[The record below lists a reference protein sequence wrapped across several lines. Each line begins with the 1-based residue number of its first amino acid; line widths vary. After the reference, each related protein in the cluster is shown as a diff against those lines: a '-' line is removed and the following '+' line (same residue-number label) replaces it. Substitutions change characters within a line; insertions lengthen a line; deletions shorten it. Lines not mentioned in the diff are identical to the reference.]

1 MLFRSTTYAVPVIM
15 AICWCIGFIV
25 KKWVKDVDNKYI
37 PTIVALLGIL
47 LNVWMNGWIFTPEI
61 ILGGLASG
69 LGSTGI
75 NELVTQYTKS
85 EK

>member
-1 MLFRSTTYAVPVIM
+1 MDLTTYAVPVIM

-25 KKWVKDVDNKYI
+25 KKWIKDVDNKFI
-37 PTIVALLGIL
+37 PTIVALLGVL

-69 LGSTGI
+69 LSSTGI

-85 EK
+85 KEQ

>member
-1 MLFRSTTYAVPVIM
+1 MDLTTYAVPVIIE
-15 AICWCIGFIV
+15 ICWCIGFIV

-47 LNVWMNGWIFTPEI
+47 LNVWMNGWLFTPEI

-85 EK
+85 EE

>member
-1 MLFRSTTYAVPVIM
+1 MDLTTYAVPVII

-47 LNVWMNGWIFTPEI
+47 LNVWMNGRLFTPEI

-85 EK
+85 EE

>member
-1 MLFRSTTYAVPVIM
+1 MDLTTYAVPVII

-47 LNVWMNGWIFTPEI
+47 LNVWMNGW
-61 ILGGLASG
+61 L
-69 LGSTGI
+69 
-75 NELVTQYTKS
+75 
-85 EK
+85 

>member
-1 MLFRSTTYAVPVIM
+1 MDLTTYAVPVIM

-25 KKWVKDVDNKYI
+25 KKWIKDVDNKFI
-37 PTIVALLGIL
+37 PTIGAILGVL
-47 LNVWMNGWIFTPEI
+47 LNVWMNGWLFTPEI

-69 LGSTGI
+69 LASTGI
-75 NELVTQYTKS
+75 NELVTQYTTSK

>member
-1 MLFRSTTYAVPVIM
+1 MDLTTYAVPVIM

-25 KKWVKDVDNKYI
+25 NKWVKDVDNKYI

-85 EK
+85 EE

>member
-1 MLFRSTTYAVPVIM
+1 MDLTTYAVPVIM

-47 LNVWMNGWIFTPEI
+47 LNVWMNGWLFTPEI

-85 EK
+85 EE